1 MPSSSPSRTIWP
13 TTGPSIKSQAKPERR
28 IRPPAVRHNPGS
40 IHGGHSLRRLKTAR
54 QTTSAIQT
62 PTPAS
67 MTPAGQTKLS
77 STGLPFPRRPVRRT
91 KPTAEPTR
99 VDRGGNDDQPGPTPR
114 SAHSD
119 SIGPAPIAR
128 SHPPGPVQRYGNRTA
143 APLQHYQAH
152 IERAR
157 SPSLMRVSLNLT

>member
-13 TTGPSIKSQAKPERR
+13 TTGPSIKSQAKPEMRM
-28 IRPPAVRHNPGS
+28 RPPAVRHMPGS

-54 QTTSAIQT
+54 QATSAIQT

-77 STGLPFPRRPVRRT
+77 STGLPFLRRPVRRI

-99 VDRGGNDDQPGPTPR
+99 VDRGSHDDQPRPTPR
-114 SAHSD
+114 SA
-119 SIGPAPIAR
+119 GPTNPRMEGTITETRPKCCNDPLSPQHILSGLDHHPSCEYHEMSLEDPIQ
-128 SHPPGPVQRYGNRTA
+128 G
-143 APLQHYQAH
+143 
-152 IERAR
+152 
-157 SPSLMRVSLNLT
+157 